1 MRTQNRRARA
11 RARGQ
16 AIVIFAGGLIA
27 IVVGVGLIVD
37 VGFAWAQQRNAQN
50 GADASARAG
59 AVVLA
64 QHQAASPPE
73 SSTKTGV
80 DVWNAIQT
88 TATSNSVTIGGT
100 DAHYTD
106 WQGSPLAGDPVVTNS
121 GSIPAGA
128 AGVRVTATR
137 VQETFLIRV
146 IGMSQ
151 WNVLQD
157 ATAVSGP
164 TTGCLAT
171 VTGCNLLPVTYPV
184 TVFACTNNG
193 RSEPANPVETWTT
206 GQQIVLPIC
215 GGNPGSVGWI
225 DWTPPAGGSSEIVDV
240 IINPPAASIPLPSWQ
255 YVTQTGNISSKQ
267 VEDALNTHA
276 GEPVLLP
283 FFDSTCNEEPDPLDS
298 SKNACPP
305 GAEGGAGTN
314 QWYHITKFLSF
325 QLADPKGAF
334 VNGNNSA
341 ECGVTNARECLK
353 GAFITFLEE
362 GPVGPPCPPEGCLVG
377 TAFAVQ
383 LIK

>member
-1 MRTQNRRARA
+1 MRTQDRRARA
-11 RARGQ
+11 RRQ

-27 IVVGVGLIVD
+27 IVVGVGFIVD

-64 QHQAASPPE
+64 GHQADAPT
-73 SSTKTGV
+73 STKTSF
-80 DVWNAIQT
+80 DVWNAIQS
-88 TATSNSVTIGGT
+88 TATSNDVTIGAT

-106 WQGSPLAGDPVVTNS
+106 WQGLPLAGNPVVTNA

-193 RSEPANPVETWTT
+193 KTQPVDSPQPWKAGE
-206 GQQIVLPIC
+206 QIVLPIC

-240 IINPPAASIPLPSWQ
+240 ILNPPAVSVPLPSWQ
-255 YVTQTGNISSKQ
+255 YVTQTGDISSKQ

-276 GEPVLLP
+276 GQPVLLP

-325 QLADPKGAF
+325 QLAEPKGAF

-341 ECGVTNARECLK
+341 ECGVTNANECLK

-362 GPVGPPCPPEGCLVG
+362 GPVGSPCPPEGCPVG
-377 TAFAVQ
+377 TAFSVQ